1 MKKPK
6 HKASVEGAVGD
17 VARLISETTIETP
30 KRRVAE
36 ITVTDVQAVE
46 VVSKPSIAIAPTVEK
61 TEVIE
66 PAKPAMSPDAAVYP
80 KLQRI
85 KTELDKQK
93 EIIFEAEHERNLLE
107 IELDDLRGITRLTK
121 KRELDSKID
130 QKNEKIDILKSGLFG
145 IVRRYGY
152 DTVQQF
158 YKAIKIAQ
166 DAMYRYKVDVAGWEE
181 NCGAQKKETF
191 EERLRIYQIEAD
203 KKHTQR
209 TYHTRDKGAR

>member
-1 MKKPK
+1 MPP
-6 HKASVEGAVGD
+6 D
-17 VARLISETTIETP
+17 V
-30 KRRVAE
+30 
-36 ITVTDVQAVE
+36 
-46 VVSKPSIAIAPTVEK
+46 
-61 TEVIE
+61 
-66 PAKPAMSPDAAVYP
+66 AVYP

-85 KTELDKQK
+85 KTELDKQN

-107 IELDDLRGITRLTK
+107 IERDDLRGISRLTK

-130 QKNEKIDILKSGLFG
+130 RKNEEIDILKSGLPG

-166 DAMYRYKVDVAGWEE
+166 DAMYKYQVDVARWEE
-181 NCGAQKKETF
+181 NYGEKTPQKETF
-191 EERLRIYQIEAD
+191 EERLRLYQREAD
-203 KKHTQR
+203 KQHTQR